1 MSCAYTSRCGSPKRI
16 KLTPPSLPPLEEYIK
31 KKKMTIARRPQH
43 QFQRGLGIG
52 QCVWLILCA
61 VRGSVSARNPIE
73 PMMMI
78 ADEAE
83 EKKKRK
89 KKLGECWLL
98 GNGAGIPSIP
108 SSFFFFSA
116 CAYAGCISP

>member
-1 MSCAYTSRCGSPKRI
+1 M
-16 KLTPPSLPPLEEYIK
+16 
-31 KKKMTIARRPQH
+31 
-43 QFQRGLGIG
+43 
-52 QCVWLILCA
+52 WLILCA

-89 KKLGECWLL
+89 KKLGEFWFL

-108 SSFFFFSA
+108 SSFF
-116 CAYAGCISP
+116 SPLARMLDASRLDDSI

>member
-1 MSCAYTSRCGSPKRI
+1 M
-16 KLTPPSLPPLEEYIK
+16 
-31 KKKMTIARRPQH
+31 
-43 QFQRGLGIG
+43 
-52 QCVWLILCA
+52 WLILCA
-61 VRGSVSARNPIE
+61 VRDSVSARNPIE

-108 SSFFFFSA
+108 SSFFF
-116 CAYAGCISP
+116 SPLARMLDASRLDDSI